1 MKCYVIVDLKVEKL
15 THGDLGQMQ
24 LYVHYY
30 DREVAGADDNPT
42 LGLILC
48 TDKNDAV
55 VQYVLDENN
64 KQTFASSY
72 QFQLP
77 TEEELRRELLR
88 EIKLLG
94 GITAPAK
101 RARKKNK
108 KR

>member
-1 MKCYVIVDLKVEKL
+1 VVVDLKVEKL

-30 DREVAGADDNPT
+30 DREIAADDDNPT

-48 TDKNDAV
+48 TGKNDAV
-55 VQYVLDENN
+55 VRYVLDEKN
-64 KQTFASSY
+64 KQIFASNY
-72 QFQLP
+72 QFHLP
-77 TEEELRRELLR
+77 TEEQLRKELQR

-94 GITAPAK
+94 VGAGPSSGG
-101 RARKKNK
+101 KKNK